1 MFYKISLL
9 KNFFK
14 IHKKTLVSESLF
26 NNNVPRLH
34 IATLLKEK
42 TLIQVFSDK
51 FGKIHKTPFYRTP
64 PSDCFCSTEKYF
76 ATKIKFSFS
85 LWKKKKNCKQLV
97 RKTMTYAEKKLKHY
111 LHEVFI
117 FFYYS
122 KISLFLFS
130 LLLMIH

>member
-9 KNFFK
+9 KIFFK

-85 LWKKKKNCKQLV
+85 LWKKKKNGNSMSEKQWHTL
-97 RKTMTYAEKKLKHY
+97 KKNLNTTYISSSYPFSIQEFL
-111 LHEVFI
+111 
-117 FFYYS
+117 YYS
-122 KISLFLFS
+122 FLCFP
-130 LLLMIH
+130 